1 MEGWDG
7 HAKIKISN
15 PKLFLCEGTAGTN
28 MEKSLRERRSG
39 DSANWDQ
46 AQGEAPGPD
55 TITDAVVYLQTEA
68 KHGCPLRVPTGRSK
82 SQMQILAP
90 TQWSEARDPHGPI

>member
-1 MEGWDG
+1 MT
-7 HAKIKISN
+7 I
-15 PKLFLCEGTAGTN
+15 
-28 MEKSLRERRSG
+28 
-39 DSANWDQ
+39 ANWDQ

-68 KHGCPLRVPTGRSK
+68 KDGCPLRVPTSRSK

-90 TQWSEARDPHGPI
+90 TQ